1 MVLFLLQYSKQVF
14 KRQHGWKKLMIL
26 PEMIFFNLANIVL
39 RNRAVEDKTNLKSLK
54 CKSE

>member
-1 MVLFLLQYSKQVF
+1 
-14 KRQHGWKKLMIL
+14 
-26 PEMIFFNLANIVL
+26 MIFFNLANIVL